1 MEGLTSE
8 NHAAY
13 CRDALKQILDICP
26 TVSGI
31 TFRVHGESGVPEQS
45 YDFWQ
50 TVFDGIVQCGRPIEI
65 DMHAKGL
72 DQKMIDLAVS
82 TDLPIVVSPKYW
94 AEHQGLPYHQAAIRD
109 QEQASREGS
118 EREFMAFSG
127 GSRRF
132 LRYSY
137 GDLLRQD
144 RRHGELYRIW
154 PGTQRLLLWGDPAQA
169 RGFSRCAGF
178 CGGLGMEMFEPLTF
192 KGRMGSGLPG
202 GREGYEDASLKSENG
217 DWEKYS
223 YTYRLIGRL
232 LYNPDAEAEVWQ
244 RFLKSC
250 YGPAAEAVE
259 HALAHASRILPLITM
274 AHHPSA
280 SNNAFWTELYTNM
293 PIVDADRPHPYRDTP
308 SPRCFGT
315 VSRLDPALFTSIE
328 AFVTDLTTGAPS
340 PRYSPLEVAAWLE
353 GFAETAERELQEAED
368 QMADRTDP
376 AFRRLAI
383 DVAIQAGIGHFF
395 ADKLRAGV
403 SYTLSQHTG
412 DTQELSQALS
422 FYHRARDAW
431 ARLAQTASVYRPDLT
446 YGLSAHLRGHWSD
459 RLPAIDADIQDMEK
473 RLQEQEGKEREE
485 KVPVEKTKE
494 IPNVTCTHNPPDSF
508 SRGETITL
516 DLTVHSKTPGPISAR
531 LHYRHVNQAASAE
544 GIDMQNTDAGFQATI
559 SGDDT
564 SSPYPLQYWFELRT
578 ASGCAWFWPGLD
590 ADLSNQP
597 YFVMPQT
604 R

>member
-1 MEGLTSE
+1 
-8 NHAAY
+8 
-13 CRDALKQILDICP
+13 
-26 TVSGI
+26 
-31 TFRVHGESGVPEQS
+31 
-45 YDFWQ
+45 
-50 TVFDGIVQCGRPIEI
+50 
-65 DMHAKGL
+65 
-72 DQKMIDLAVS
+72 
-82 TDLPIVVSPKYW
+82 
-94 AEHQGLPYHQAAIRD
+94 
-109 QEQASREGS
+109 
-118 EREFMAFSG
+118 MAFSG

-169 RGFSRCAGF
+169 RGLTRSASF

-202 GREGYEDASLKSENG
+202 GREGYQDASLKSENR
-217 DWEKYS
+217 DWGKYS

-232 LYNPDAEAEVWQ
+232 LYNPDANPDVWR

-280 SNNAFWTELYTNM
+280 SNNAFWAEIYTNM

-315 VSRLDPALFTSIE
+315 VSPLDPALFASIE
-328 AFVTDLTTGAPS
+328 TFVTDLTTGTPS

-368 QMADRTDP
+368 QIADRTDP
-376 AFRRLAI
+376 AFRRVAI
-383 DVAIQAGIGHFF
+383 DIAIQAGIGHFF

-403 SYTLSQHTG
+403 SYALSQHTG
-412 DTQELSQALS
+412 DIQKLSEALS
-422 FYHRARDAW
+422 FYRRARDAW
-431 ARLAQTASVYRPDLT
+431 AYLAQTASVYGPDLT
-446 YGLSAHLRGHWSD
+446 YGRSPHLRGHWSD
-459 RLPAIDADIQDMEK
+459 RLPAIDDDIQDMEK
-473 RLQEQEGKEREE
+473 RLEEQEGKEQEE
-485 KVPVEKTKE
+485 AVTVEKTRE
-494 IPNVTCTHNPPDSF
+494 IPDVTCTHTPPESF

-516 DLTVHSKTPGPISAR
+516 DLTVQDTMSDSISAR
-531 LHYRHVNQAASAE
+531 LHYRPVNQAESYKE
-544 GIDMQNTDAGFQATI
+544 IDMQNTGAGFQTTI

-564 SSPYPLQYWFELRT
+564 NTPYPLQYWFELRT
-578 ASGCAWFWPGLD
+578 ASGHAWFWPGLD

-597 YFVMPQT
+597 YFVMSQTWPQT
-604 R
+604 P